1 MTGPSASPAGDAS
14 SGSLG
19 GPACL
24 ACPGEEELVELAT
37 GLLASDP
44 LRSNALHAHVD
55 GCATCGL
62 LLADLL
68 LAAGSEVE
76 TGSAL
81 VPGAAPAPGPSVRP
95 GNRLGRYL
103 LLEELGRGGMGV
115 VCAAFDPQLD
125 RRVALKR
132 VRPGAPGAGT
142 PREACARLLS
152 EAQALARLSHPNV
165 ITVFDAQLI
174 TPPGL
179 IDGDGAELFVA
190 MELLPGR
197 TLRDLLA
204 AERSEPPSART
215 LLARFLEA
223 GEGLC
228 AAHAAGLVHGDFKPE
243 NALLGEDGRVRV
255 ADFGLA
261 REAGEGVQGAVSGT
275 PAYLAPE
282 QWLGQ
287 PADARS
293 DQFAFCVALWEALAG
308 ARPFSGAT
316 RETLLSQISRG
327 PSAEA
332 AGRLPPR
339 LRRLL
344 LRGLA
349 FEPAGRHASLR
360 VLLDALAPLSA
371 DLGPRRPAHVALAG
385 GAAGAVAG
393 TALLAA
399 FAWSG
404 GLSTTRARTVRA
416 EPQTLAEAAVSTEP
430 EVASSEQR
438 HAPGPTLPA
447 APPLAQARAEE
458 AGSPPAA
465 AQILPAD
472 GPPAQVLPDGTSAQR
487 PAAPVA
493 KAAPGEV
500 AAAAGQ
506 LDEEATLAAEAAGRA
521 SNGDPQGA
529 VALHRRLLSLREQRH
544 GPHAL
549 SAAHARLDLGL
560 DLIALGDV
568 EAGRAE
574 VRAALAAL
582 SRGFFS
588 REPEVFASE
597 LRALDGPRHPA
608 ATPGEGLKAAPG
620 RPTAPSDGAPG
631 FAFPEG
637 DEPVPGART
646 VR

>member
-1 MTGPSASPAGDAS
+1 MSAPFAAPEPSA
-14 SGSLG
+14 
-19 GPACL
+19 GPGHAV
-24 ACPGEEELVELAT
+24 CPGEEELVELAT

-44 LRSNALHAHVD
+44 VRSTALHAHVD
-55 GCATCGL
+55 GCTTCGL

-68 LAAGSEVE
+68 LAAGSE
-76 TGSAL
+76 GHAD
-81 VPGAAPAPGPSVRP
+81 APALAGAPQASPSVRP

-103 LLEELGRGGMGV
+103 LLDELGRGGMGV

-132 VRPGAPGAGT
+132 VRPGAPGAGS

-165 ITVFDAQLI
+165 ITVYDAQLI
-174 TPPGL
+174 TPDGQ
-179 IDGDGAELFVA
+179 IDGDGAGGELFVA

-197 TLRDLLA
+197 TLRDLLGA
-204 AERSEPPSART
+204 GRPDQHKARA

-261 REAGEGVQGAVSGT
+261 REAGEGLRGAVCGT

-316 RETLLSQISRG
+316 RETLLSQITRG
-327 PSAEA
+327 PAAEA

-339 LRRLL
+339 VRRLL

-349 FEPAGRHASLR
+349 FEPADRHASLR
-360 VLLDALAPLSA
+360 ALLDALAPLSA
-371 DLGPRRPAHVALAG
+371 DLGPRRPVSLALAG

-404 GLSTTRARTVRA
+404 GLSTARPRPVRA
-416 EPQTLAEAAVSTEP
+416 APQSRVHSSAVAEPEAALPEERQVAGLALPDEARPGEP
-430 EVASSEQR
+430 PVE
-438 HAPGPTLPA
+438 PA
-447 APPLAQARAEE
+447 AGLQVPVQVLRAQGSAGGQRRGAPEAR
-458 AGSPPAA
+458 PAA
-465 AQILPAD
+465 AV
-472 GPPAQVLPDGTSAQR
+472 PP
-487 PAAPVA
+487 
-493 KAAPGEV
+493 
-500 AAAAGQ
+500 AGQ
-506 LDEEATLAAEAAGRA
+506 LDEEAALAAEAAGRA
-521 SNGDPQGA
+521 SNGDPEGA
-529 VALHRRLLSLREQRH
+529 LLLHRRLLSLREERH

-608 ATPGEGLKAAPG
+608 TAPREGLKAAPG